1 VNCHAKD
8 VAMIIADDIRL
19 PDGEEP
25 APNLA
30 LMILGKALADAY
42 RDAVEEPLPEGLSR
56 ILREIEERAAAE
68 GQRA

>member
-1 VNCHAKD
+1 VDCHAKD
-8 VAMIIADDIRL
+8 IAMIIADDIRL

-25 APNLA
+25 APNL
-30 LMILGKALADAY
+30 LMILGKALADAF

-56 ILREIEERAAAE
+56 ILREIEERGAAD

>member
-1 VNCHAKD
+1 VDCHAKD
-8 VAMIIADDIRL
+8 IAMIIADDIRL

-25 APNLA
+25 APNL
-30 LMILGKALADAY
+30 LMILGKALADAF

-56 ILREIEERAAAE
+56 ILREIEEWGAAD